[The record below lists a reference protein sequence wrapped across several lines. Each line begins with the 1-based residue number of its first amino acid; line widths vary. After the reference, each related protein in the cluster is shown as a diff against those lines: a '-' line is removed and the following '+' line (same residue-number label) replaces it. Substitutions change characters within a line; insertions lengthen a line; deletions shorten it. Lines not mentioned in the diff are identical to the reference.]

1 VGTLTI
7 RGRWARCGQAFSKLS
22 QASQGFSS
30 LPSLTSFTSRLC
42 ATAAALARSTQV
54 AGTAATDL
62 TTRGETAA
70 GDWRMRTREGTIQIH
85 PQGRVQKCKK
95 SIAAPQHLR
104 PSLAALSFFQAPAGH
119 LLEMSKQPCAC
130 VPPLEQIRGPPI
142 LLASACARTIPV
154 SSAMSDW
161 ILAIESSDHLLP
173 TSFFFLNLPTFFY

>member
-1 VGTLTI
+1 
-7 RGRWARCGQAFSKLS
+7 
-22 QASQGFSS
+22 
-30 LPSLTSFTSRLC
+30 
-42 ATAAALARSTQV
+42 
-54 AGTAATDL
+54 
-62 TTRGETAA
+62 
-70 GDWRMRTREGTIQIH
+70 MRTREGTIQIH

-173 TSFFFLNLPTFFY
+173 TSFFFLNLPTFFLLKLLSFVSKPDLKTLSSFYEDLGSGDYFDHGTLKQSV